1 MEGNMYKENH
11 IKLTNASHRSLHSS
25 LRISMTLTL
34 QKFYFGY
41 RFFFNFKSTV
51 AAYWSRY
58 FFVL

>member
-1 MEGNMYKENH
+1 MYKENH

-51 AAYWSRY
+51 AAY
-58 FFVL
+58 